1 MADSRLSGKADW
13 KSEERKAAILQM
25 ALKSR
30 RSVMETGC
38 RQVAA
43 GWKTSHRKRL
53 KRQRWKMQ
61 GMAEEM
67 YVQYETEDRLKEEC
81 GVFGMYDFDG
91 RDVASTIYY
100 GLLALQ
106 HRGQESCGIAV
117 SDTNGPKRSVRSEK
131 HMGLVNESFAPE
143 SIERLNGDIG
153 VGHVRYST
161 AGSSTREN
169 AQPLVLNYVK
179 GTLGLAHNGN
189 LINTPELRREL
200 EYTGAIFQTTIDSEV
215 IAYYIARERLNS
227 ASVEEAVGRA
237 MNKIKGAYSLV
248 IMSPRKLIGAR
259 DPFGFRPLCIGKRD
273 NAYILAS
280 ESCALDTVGAEFVR
294 DVLPGEVVTISPEKG
309 IESDLSHALPREKE
323 ARCVFEYIYFARPD
337 SVIDGMSVYHS
348 RILAGKFLA
357 MDSPVEADLVVGVP
371 ESGNCAALGYSLQS
385 GIPYGSAFVKNAY
398 IGRTFIKPGQK
409 SRESSV
415 QVKLN
420 PIREAVEG
428 KRIIMID
435 DSIVRG
441 TTSDRIV
448 KMLREAGAKEVHM
461 RVSSPPFLWPCYF
474 GTDVPAREQLI
485 AYKHSVEEIRQTIGT
500 DSLAYLKAERLKEI
514 VNNLGICQGCFT
526 GKYPLDPPKEDIRG
540 EFER

>member
-1 MADSRLSGKADW
+1 ML
-13 KSEERKAAILQM
+13 ERI
-25 ALKSR
+25 
-30 RSVMETGC
+30 
-38 RQVAA
+38 
-43 GWKTSHRKRL
+43 
-53 KRQRWKMQ
+53 
-61 GMAEEM
+61 
-67 YVQYETEDRLKEEC
+67 YVQAENNDKLKEEC
-81 GVFGMYDFDG
+81 GVFGAYDFEG
-91 RDVASTIYY
+91 QDVASTIYY

-117 SDTNGPKRSVRSEK
+117 SDTKGPKGKVSSFRD
-131 HMGLVNESFAPE
+131 MGLVNEAFSPE
-143 SIERLNGDIG
+143 TLEKLAGDIG

-189 LINTPELRREL
+189 LINAPKLRQEL

-215 IAYYIARERLNS
+215 IAYHVARERLNS
-227 ASVEEAVGRA
+227 KTVEEAVGRA
-237 MNKIKGAYSLV
+237 MQKIQGAYSLV

-259 DPFGFRPLCIGKRD
+259 DPFGFRPLCIGKREST
-273 NAYILAS
+273 YVLAS
-280 ESCALDTVGAEFVR
+280 ETCALDTVGAEFIR
-294 DVLPGEVVTISPEKG
+294 EVLPGEIVTISPEKG
-309 IESDLSHALPREKE
+309 IESDMSHALKPEE
-323 ARCVFEYIYFARPD
+323 TARCVFEYIYFARPD
-337 SVIDGMSVYHS
+337 SYIDGVSVYNS
-348 RILAGKFLA
+348 RILAGRFLA

-385 GIPYGSAFVKNAY
+385 GIPYGTAFVKNAY
-398 IGRTFIKPGQK
+398 VGRTFIKPKQK
-409 SRESSV
+409 NRESSV

-420 PIREAVEG
+420 VVREAVAG

-448 KMLREAGAKEVHM
+448 RMLREAGAKEVHM

-485 AYKHSVEEIRQTIGT
+485 AYNRSAEEVCGIIGA
-500 DSLAYLKAERLKEI
+500 DSLGYLKLERLKEI
-514 VNNLGICQGCFT
+514 VKDLGICRGCFT
-526 GKYPLDPPKEDIRG
+526 GKYPMEPPKEDIRG
-540 EFER
+540 EFEQ